1 MGTANVKLSK
11 NELELVCDAG
21 FILTKNK
28 IIAKVYELFGS
39 LQTGFVLESE
49 RLHALLPAEI
59 FAPSPKIYKG
69 EQYLGLPYVM
79 LDTPR
84 YFGKEGAF
92 AIRCFFWWGNFFS
105 ITLQLSGKYAMDYAE
120 KMMAQMASKHY
131 DDWYICVNE
140 DYWQHHFEETNF
152 LPFNAA
158 SVEAYRNLNT
168 DQEPFFKI
176 ACKIPLIKWEE
187 ASDFFNDKY
196 SSLIDLATECIGC

>member
-1 MGTANVKLSK
+1 MVTANVKLSK
-11 NELELVCDAG
+11 NELELVCGAS
-21 FILTKNK
+21 FILTKNN
-28 IIAKVYELFGS
+28 IIAKVYQLFGD
-39 LQTGFVLESE
+39 LQPGFVLENE
-49 RLHALLPAEI
+49 RLHTLLPSEV

-69 EQYLGLPYVM
+69 EQYQGLPYVM

-105 ITLQLSGKYAMDYAE
+105 ISLQLSGKYAMDYAE
-120 KMMAQMASKHY
+120 KMIMQMASKQY

-140 DYWQHHFEETNF
+140 DHWQHHFEETNF

-158 SVEAYRNLNT
+158 SVEAYRNLKS
-168 DQEPFFKI
+168 DQVPFFKI
-176 ACKIPLIKWEE
+176 ACKIPLTKWEE

-196 SSLIDLATECIGC
+196 SCLIDLATECIGC